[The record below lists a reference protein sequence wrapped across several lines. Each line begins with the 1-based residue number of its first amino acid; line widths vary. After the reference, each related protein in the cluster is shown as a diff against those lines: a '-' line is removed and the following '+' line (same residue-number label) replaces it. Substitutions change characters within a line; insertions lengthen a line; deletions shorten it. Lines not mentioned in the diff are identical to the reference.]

1 MAGHLFVTRG
11 DLTALHCDHWLLPVD
26 AGLSASRSWR
36 RSAAWARIAPDL
48 PDHLPSGVRVAP
60 VPWDGPRRPWPG
72 NVASGRST
80 PASWQADTVRA
91 FLDAAHAAGPTRADR
106 DRPLL
111 ALPLVGTGFGG
122 KRREAGEVLFA
133 VLPAIWD
140 WLADHHADVALVTWE
155 DEDFAAAQAARRAL
169 SGGAPAWPDELSPA
183 LRAAA
188 VDLAERASRGG
199 LAVFAGAGVSASAG
213 LPTWN
218 ELLDRLAAQ
227 AGFDDDARRRLSALG
242 PLDRAQLVAQRLG
255 PDPALGRAVAALLD
269 AQGGVSLAHQL
280 LAALPVREFVTTNY
294 DDCLERACDAI
305 GRPVARLP
313 YAPAS
318 TADRWLLKM
327 HGCVRAP
334 EDIVLTRRDYVR
346 YAERNAALA
355 GIVQAML
362 VTRHMWFVGFGLD
375 DDNFHRIVDAV
386 RRAVTGADRDR
397 LGAAVTLF
405 ANPLLEQLWQDE
417 LAWIPLAAPGSCSV
431 AAAAR
436 RFELLLDHVA
446 FHAASPRHLLDPRF
460 GAVLTDDERALRD
473 VMAGVRDWLDA
484 HPARPGDPSRHARA
498 RIEDLLASLGDA
510 PPGARR
516 RPRPGPDGR

>member
-26 AGLSASRSWR
+26 AGLSASRTWR

-48 PDHLPSGVRVAP
+48 PDALPTGVRVTS

-80 PASWQADTVRA
+80 PATWQADTVRA
-91 FLDAAHAAGPTRADR
+91 FLDAAHAAGPTRPDR

-122 KRREAGEVLFA
+122 KRREAGEVLRA

-140 WLADHHADVALVTWE
+140 WLATHDADVALVTWE
-155 DEDFAAAQAARRAL
+155 EEDFAAAQATRRAFAAA
-169 SGGAPAWPDELSPA
+169 GAPVWPAELDEG

-188 VDLAERASRGG
+188 RDLATRASRGG
-199 LAVFAGAGVSASAG
+199 LAVFLGAGVSASAG
-213 LPTWN
+213 LPTWG

-227 AGFDDDARRRLSALG
+227 AGFDDDERRRLAALG

-255 PDPALGRAVAALLD
+255 PEPALGRAVAGLLD

-294 DDCLERACDAI
+294 DDCFERACDAV

-318 TADRWLLKM
+318 RSDRWLLKM

-397 LGAAVTLF
+397 LGSAVTLF
-405 ANPLLEQLWQDE
+405 ANPLLEQLWTDE
-417 LAWIPLAAPGSCSV
+417 LDWIPLAAPGSCTT

-436 RFELLLDHVA
+436 RFELLLDHVG

-460 GAVLTDDERALRD
+460 AAVLTDEERALRD
-473 VMAGVRDWLDA
+473 AMHQLRGWLDA
-484 HPARPGDPSRHARA
+484 HPPRADDPSTLAR
-498 RIEDLLASLGDA
+498 RLVEDLLEALGDA
-510 PPGARR
+510 PPEARR
-516 RPRPGPDGR
+516 RPRPAG

>member
-11 DLTALHCDHWLLPVD
+11 DLSALHCDHWLLPVD
-26 AGLSASRSWR
+26 GGLGASRSWR
-36 RSAAWARIAPDL
+36 ATAAWTRIGPAL
-48 PDHLPSGVRVAP
+48 PDRIPAGARVVP
-60 VPWDGPRRPWPG
+60 VPWTGPRRPWPA
-72 NVASGRST
+72 NVVSGRAA
-80 PASWQADTVRA
+80 PASWLAETVTA
-91 FLDAAHAAGPTRADR
+91 FLDAAFAAGPTRTDR

-140 WLADHHADVALVTWE
+140 WLARHPADVALVTWE
-155 DEDFAAAQAARRAL
+155 EEDFAAAQAARRSFAAR
-169 SGGAPAWPDELSPA
+169 GAPVWPDELAPR
-183 LRAAA
+183 LRDAARE
-188 VDLAERASRGG
+188 LAARASRGG
-199 LAVFAGAGVSASAG
+199 LAIFAGAGVSASAG
-213 LPTWN
+213 LPGWG
-218 ELLDRLAAQ
+218 ELLDRLAAR
-227 AGFDDDARRRLSALG
+227 AGFDEATRVRLAALG
-242 PLDRAQLVAQRLG
+242 PLDRAQLVAHRLG
-255 PDPALGRAVAALLD
+255 PEPALGRAVAELLD
-269 AQGGVSLAHQL
+269 TGGAVSLAHQL

-318 TADRWLLKM
+318 TSRRWLLKM
-327 HGCVRAP
+327 HGCVRVP

-386 RRAVTGADRDR
+386 RRAVTGAGRDR
-397 LGAAVTLF
+397 LGSAVTLF
-405 ANPLLEQLWQDE
+405 ANPLLEQLWTDE
-417 LAWIPLAAPGSCSV
+417 LDWIPLAEPGACPPT
-431 AAAAR
+431 AAAR

-460 GAVLTDDERALRD
+460 AAVLTDDERALRD
-473 VMAGVRDWLDA
+473 VVQGVRTWLDA
-484 HPARPGDPSRHARA
+484 HPVGPDDASALARRLV
-498 RIEDLLASLGDA
+498 EDLLEALGDA
-510 PPGARR
+510 PPGARS
-516 RPRPGPDGR
+516 RPRAPG